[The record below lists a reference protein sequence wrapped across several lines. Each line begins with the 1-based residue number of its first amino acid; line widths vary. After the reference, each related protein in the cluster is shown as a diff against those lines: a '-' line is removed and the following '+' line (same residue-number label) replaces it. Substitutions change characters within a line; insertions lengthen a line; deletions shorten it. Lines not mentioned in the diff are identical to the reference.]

1 MERKR
6 KMKCDKL
13 MKLLAQTVTAR
24 RTAALVLIVLFS
36 GIVSVSATAETKSK
50 PNELV
55 IRADES
61 REKINR
67 NIYGHFSEHLG
78 RCIYE
83 GFWVGEDSPI
93 PNTRGIRNDVVEAL
107 RRIKIPV
114 LRWPGGCFADE
125 YHWKDGIGPRDKR
138 PSMVN
143 THWGKVTE
151 NNHFGTHEFLD
162 LCEQLGCEPYICG
175 NVGSGTILEMQEW
188 VEYITFD
195 GKSPMADLRRK
206 NGREKPWKVKYW
218 GVGNENWGCGGR
230 MRPEYYADLY
240 RRYSTYLRNFAGNRL
255 YKIACG
261 PSGANYHWTE
271 VLMREAGRHM
281 NGIAPHYYC
290 GSGKKSRSA
299 TRFSEEDWFA
309 QLKRALYMEELVSKH
324 SAIMDKYDPEKRV
337 AMLVDEWGAWHKV
350 EPGTNPGFLYQ
361 QNSLRDALVAA
372 VTFNIFNNH
381 CDRVKM
387 ANIAQTINVLQ
398 AMILTKGEKMILTPT
413 YHVFNMYKVHH
424 DATLL
429 PVELECADY
438 QFGDE
443 KIPALNVSVS
453 RNKIGK
459 IHISLC
465 NLDPKNSA
473 ELLCKLRGA
482 KGQNASG
489 RILTADA
496 MTAHNTFD
504 NPEAI
509 STAAF
514 DDFKLKGD
522 TLKVTLPSKSVVVLG
537 IK

>member
-1 MERKR
+1 
-6 KMKCDKL
+6 MKCDKL
-13 MKLLAQTVTAR
+13 MKWLVGIVTAR
-24 RTAALVLIVLFS
+24 RTAVLVLIVLFS
-36 GIVSVSATAETKSK
+36 GIVSVSATAEAKSK

-55 IRADES
+55 IRADEGG
-61 REKINR
+61 EKINR

-324 SAIMDKYDPEKRV
+324 SEIMDKYDPEKRV

-350 EPGTNPGFLYQ
+350 EPDTNPGFLYQ

-387 ANIAQTINVLQ
+387 ANIAQTVNVLQ

-413 YHVFNMYKVHH
+413 YHVFDMYKVHH

-429 PVELECADY
+429 PVELECGDY
-438 QFGDE
+438 HFGDE
-443 KIPALNVSVS
+443 KMPTLNVSAS
-453 RNKIGK
+453 RDKTGK
-459 IHISLC
+459 IHITLC

-473 ELLCKLRGA
+473 ELICKLRGA
-482 KGQNASG
+482 EGKSASG
-489 RILTADA
+489 RVLTADD

-504 NPEAI
+504 NPKTI
-509 STAAF
+509 SATAF
-514 DDFKLKGD
+514 RNFKLKGD
-522 TLKVTLPSKSVVVLG
+522 ILRVTLPSKSVVVLG
-537 IK
+537 IN